1 MFPLDLTSAKVTV
14 LLVLVAWLDEYVVY
28 PDGLVLLYGVYP
40 NAPVTLADVIAL
52 V

>member
-1 MFPLDLTSAKVTV
+1 MSNKLQFSTN
-14 LLVLVAWLDEYVVY
+14 EYVVY